1 MTRIRLRAGA
11 PDGRK
16 ADSVATTGDP
26 RFGAHCPDGAPTHDG
41 EAVMNG
47 HPANAGDAEC
57 EGLSG
62 GDKRGEG
69 AVSDLG
75 RPRSCA

>member
-26 RFGAHCPDGAPTHDG
+26 RFGAHCPDGDPTHDG

-47 HPANAGDAEC
+47 APRLC
-57 EGLSG
+57 ERATRLKKVARKPPLIGLR
-62 GDKRGEG
+62 RGLD
-69 AVSDLG
+69 VFQ
-75 RPRSCA
+75 